1 MYRQPEP
8 SPIEELFWATAKDAI
23 PELEREV
30 WIGRYR
36 VDFLV
41 RHKRVII
48 ELYGYQWHST
58 KEKLTQDAERER
70 VLQQQGY
77 HVVRFTGSEVHKN
90 AQKCVRDVLAIIQT
104 LPDTAATGEAQA
116 TPSQLNVTIRKSYF
130 KSKSLFGLKKWQLG
144 VLGGLFVLEMIL
156 LIGAAVVLLQLAR

>member
-8 SPIEELFWATAKDAI
+8 SPIEESFWVTAKDAI

-41 RHKRVII
+41 RHKKVVI
-48 ELYGYQWHST
+48 ELYGFQWHNT

-70 VLQQQGY
+70 VLQRQGY
-77 HVVRFTGSEVHKN
+77 RVIRFTGSEVHKN
-90 AQKCVRDVLAIIQT
+90 AQKCVQDALAIIRT
-104 LPDTAATGEAQA
+104 LPDTAESREAEA
-116 TPSQLNVTIRKSYF
+116 TPLRPNATIRKSY
-130 KSKSLFGLKKWQLG
+130 KSKVLFGLKKWQLG
-144 VLGGLFVLEMIL
+144 VLGSLLVLEMIF
-156 LIGAAVVLLQLAR
+156 LIGVAVVLLQLPR

>member
-8 SPIEELFWATAKDAI
+8 SPIEESFWATAKDAI

-41 RHKRVII
+41 RHKKVII

-70 VLQQQGY
+70 ALQQQGY

-90 AQKCVRDVLAIIQT
+90 PQKCVRDVLAIIRT
-104 LPDTAATGEAQA
+104 LPDTTETEEVEA
-116 TPSQLNVTIRKSYF
+116 TPSPPNTIIRKSSF
-130 KSKSLFGLKKWQLG
+130 KSRSLFGLKKWQLG
-144 VLGGLFVLEMIL
+144 ILGGLFVLEMIV
-156 LIGAAVVLLQLAR
+156 LIGAAVVILQLAR